1 MAGTNGQSL
10 RNRAGWRRLAVFWLS
25 VLALTGIVGGELQWL
40 GPPDNVRPR
49 EAGTAPGA
57 SHGAVTGR
65 AAIHPADDL
74 GAIIMAARPGLVA
87 PAVSGRDTPGPVT
100 DPDPGLLE
108 PAGDGSGLNLPRIA
122 SDGRVAMKVYAAG
135 FDHSSRR
142 PRVGLLL
149 AGIGLNEAESD
160 AAIRA
165 LPGAVSLA
173 VSPYAANVTKLLATA
188 RTAGHE
194 FLISVPL
201 EPAGFPLNDPGPHAL
216 LTDKSTTENLR
227 NLYWALSRVDGF
239 VGATGAIGTM
249 RGERLAAMADQ
260 MDMVLSELAG
270 RGLLYIDPREERAPV
285 ARAWGRHVE
294 LVIDD
299 PADREV
305 ADRGMIDARLAALEQ
320 MAKDT
325 GSALGMVMRPTPVA
339 VARIAAWSNGL
350 ADRGLALAPVSA
362 LAMPPADGPVKL
374 TERE

>member
-1 MAGTNGQSL
+1 MAGTNGRSL
-10 RNRAGWRRLAVFWLS
+10 RNRAGWRRLGVFWLS
-25 VLALTGIVGGELQWL
+25 VLALTGVGGGVLQWL
-40 GPPDNVRPR
+40 GPPPAR
-49 EAGTAPGA
+49 EAGMVPVTTPGVPATAA
-57 SHGAVTGR
+57 R
-65 AAIHPADDL
+65 AAIRPVDDL
-74 GAIIMAARPGLVA
+74 GAILLAAKSGQVA
-87 PAVSGRDTPGPVT
+87 PAVAGRDTPGPVT

-108 PAGDGSGLNLPRIA
+108 PAAEGSTLNLPRIA
-122 SDGRVAMKVYAAG
+122 SDGRLAMKVYAAG

-173 VSPYAANVTKLLATA
+173 VSPYATNVSRLLATA

-194 FLISVPL
+194 FLISLPL

-216 LTDKSTTENLR
+216 LTAASLTDNLR
-227 NLYWALSRVDGF
+227 SLNWALSRIEGY
-239 VGATGAIGTM
+239 VGAVGVIGTM
-249 RGERLAAMADQ
+249 RGERLAAMPDQ

-270 RGLLYIDPREERAPV
+270 RGLLYIDPREQRAPV

-299 PADREV
+299 PADRDV
-305 ADRGMIDARLAALEQ
+305 ADRGMIDARLTVLEQ

-325 GSALGMVMRPTPVA
+325 GSALGLVLRPTPLA
-339 VARIAAWSNGL
+339 VQRIAAWSNGL
-350 ADRGLALAPVSA
+350 AARGLALAPVSA
-362 LAMPPADGPVKL
+362 MVMPPAGGPVKL
-374 TERE
+374 TEREP